1 MGLDMSSILDYCS
14 EKYPD
19 GYLLSKS
26 LAEHMITR
34 EVGRIKENGAYQ
46 FPIAIMR
53 SSPIGPSVAEPLI
66 GWVSVSHHFG
76 YNRFIK

>member
-1 MGLDMSSILDYCS
+1 MPSILDYCS
-14 EKYPD
+14 GKYPD

-46 FPIAIMR
+46 FPIAILR
-53 SSPIGPSVAEPLI
+53 SSPIGPSVAEPLV
-66 GWVSVSHHFG
+66 GWVSVSYYLDING
-76 YNRFIK
+76 Y